1 VEQAAKFYDFFRTQG
16 FSPVGRESYG
26 EFQNYQHESVLLD
39 LSATLINTWGFVL
52 NSVYKNI
59 YNHLCVAW
67 FCDGSPFHGGVPVY
81 FTVLRPSAGTER
93 KVEEPGNRETLK
105 KTIETLY
112 DLALEAGLPFL
123 PVESVE
129 EGFLKDFTE
138 IEGFEVNTDY
148 SIDHNEYVYKTKD
161 LAEWSGGINLNKR
174 NRIKKFLNKPN
185 IELRPMDNKNVGL
198 CLEIQKEWC
207 LHRDCPSC
215 ESFAGCEKKALEIM
229 IEIFDEGVYNGIFG
243 YIDAIPVGYAVWE
256 KKNETLAY
264 LYFGKANVQ
273 DFFAYLIYEI
283 ARERLPGVEYFNIGE
298 DMGNLG
304 LRTFKKHMGVH
315 ELWKKYLCVFK
326 RRDRGL

>member
-1 VEQAAKFYDFFRTQG
+1 VTEQTAKLHDFFRSQG
-16 FSPVGRESYG
+16 FSPVGGESYR
-26 EFQNYQHESVLLD
+26 EFQKYKHDGVLLD
-39 LSATLINTWGFVL
+39 LSATLINTWGFAL

-59 YNHLCVAW
+59 HDHLCVAW

-81 FTVLRPSAGTER
+81 FTVLRPPSG
-93 KVEEPGNRETLK
+93 TLK

-112 DLALEAGLPFL
+112 GLALKAGLSFL
-123 PVESVE
+123 PIESVE
-129 EGFLKDFTE
+129 ERFLKDFTG
-138 IEGFEVNTDY
+138 IEGFEVETDY
-148 SIDHNEYVYKTKD
+148 SIDHSEYVYKTKD

-174 NRIKKFLNKPN
+174 NRLKKFVNRPN
-185 IELRPMDNKNVGL
+185 IELQPISRGNVGL

-229 IEIFDEGVYNGIFG
+229 LEIFDESVYNGILG
-243 YIDAIPVGYAVWE
+243 YIDNIPAGYAVWE
-256 KKNETLAY
+256 RKNETLSY

-273 DFFAYLIYEI
+273 DFFAYLIYET
-283 ARERLPGVEYFNIGE
+283 AREYLQGVEYFNIGE

-304 LRTFKKHMGVH
+304 LRTFKKHMGLH

-326 RRDRGL
+326 RKDVGA

>member
-1 VEQAAKFYDFFRTQG
+1 VTEQIVKFYDFFCSQG
-16 FSPVGRESYG
+16 FSPVGRGAYT
-26 EFQNYQHESVLLD
+26 EFQNYKHNSVLLD
-39 LSATLINTWGFVL
+39 SSATLINTWGFAL

-67 FCDGSPFHGGVPVY
+67 FCGGSPFHGGVPVY
-81 FTVLRPSAGTER
+81 FTVLRPPLG
-93 KVEEPGNRETLK
+93 TLK
-105 KTIETLY
+105 KTVETLY
-112 DLALEAGLPFL
+112 DLALKTGLSFL
-123 PVESVE
+123 PIESVE

-138 IEGFEVNTDY
+138 IEGFEVKTDY
-148 SIDHNEYVYKTKD
+148 SFDHCEYVYKTKD

-174 NRIKKFLNKPN
+174 NRLKKFLNKPN
-185 IELRPMDNKNVGL
+185 IELRPMTNRNAGL

-207 LHRDCPSC
+207 LHRDCSYC
-215 ESFAGCEKKALEIM
+215 ESFAGCERKALEIM
-229 IEIFDEGVYNGIFG
+229 IEIFDETVYNGILG
-243 YIDAIPVGYAVWE
+243 YIDNIPAGYALWE
-256 KKNETLAY
+256 KKNETLSY

-283 ARERLPGVEYFNIGE
+283 AKERLPGVEYFNIGE

-326 RRDRGL
+326 RKDTGV